1 MTTSAAAPTDPP
13 SRGAGRPRDETIEH
27 RVLPVVRAMLI
38 ETGYDELSVRGVA
51 ARAGV
56 GRASI
61 LRRWASKPELVLHA
75 VLGEVPDLTPFAGTD
90 RRGWVEWVLRGS
102 RELFAR
108 PEVRAAVPG
117 LLTAL
122 DRDPDLKHRLWSG
135 FSGPA
140 AALLAPADADP
151 ERAALHARALI
162 ALAAGSALFLELVA
176 EDDTGAIHEH
186 ITRLILDATVP
197 DPKGAAP
204 RGDSIADDE
213 RP

>member
-1 MTTSAAAPTDPP
+1 MRA
-13 SRGAGRPRDETIEH
+13 AGRPRDQSIEQ
-27 RVLPVVRAMLI
+27 RVLPAVRELLV
-38 ETGYDELSVRGVA
+38 EDGYDDLSVRGVA

-61 LRRWASKPELVLHA
+61 QRRWATKPELVLHA
-75 VLGEVPDLTPFAGTD
+75 VLGEVPDLSPFAGAD

-122 DRDPDLKHRLWSG
+122 DRDPDLRRRLWSG

-140 AALLAPADADP
+140 AALLAPPGLSPEDAD
-151 ERAALHARALI
+151 LHARALI
-162 ALAAGSALFLELVA
+162 AMAAGSALFLELVA
-176 EDDTGAIHEH
+176 DDDNGAIHAH
-186 ITRLILDATVP
+186 ISRLILAATAENGSADTDAS
-197 DPKGAAP
+197 G
-204 RGDSIADDE
+204 S
-213 RP
+213 

>member
-1 MTTSAAAPTDPP
+1 MTTSAHDEPP
-13 SRGAGRPRDETIEH
+13 PRAAGRPRDRTIEH
-27 RVLPVVRAMLI
+27 RVLPAVRELLI
-38 ETGYDELSVRGVA
+38 EEGYDDLSVRAVA

-61 LRRWASKPELVLHA
+61 QRRWTSKPELVLHA
-75 VLGEVPDLTPFAGTD
+75 VLGEVPDLTPFAGAD

-122 DRDPDLKHRLWSG
+122 DRDPALRKRLWSG

-140 AALLAPADADP
+140 AALLAPEGLDA
-151 ERAALHARALI
+151 EAAELHARALI
-162 ALAAGSALFLELVA
+162 ALAAG
-176 EDDTGAIHEH
+176 
-186 ITRLILDATVP
+186 
-197 DPKGAAP
+197 
-204 RGDSIADDE
+204 
-213 RP
+213 